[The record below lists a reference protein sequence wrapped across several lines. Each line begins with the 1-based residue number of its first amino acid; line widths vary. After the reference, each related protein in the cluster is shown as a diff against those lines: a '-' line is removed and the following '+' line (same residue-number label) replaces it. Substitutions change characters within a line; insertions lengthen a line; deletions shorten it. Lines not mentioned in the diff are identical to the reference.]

1 MRLTVSITV
10 LLLGLAPVALAQD
23 VNTVSLADVARQSRA
38 HSGQAKKSWDD
49 QNSDFGRSTEDS
61 GTPCGATISEIPGG
75 FVAGLIGQPVK
86 DPNVAKALTR
96 WLEKHPD
103 LDLIHPEDLAK
114 LNFPRTPAQAT
125 ANQQEAHSLAQ
136 IWLGDATVA
145 ANSGNQN
152 DFDAAVGAAVNTPAK
167 SNAGAVLAQ
176 AVDAEQQRRVRSDG
190 SEADKVQEAVNM
202 YSICEARRQ
211 QQFEGEI
218 DKLAKQEFQK
228 AVANVQAKATANAQ
242 DSQAHGL

>member
-1 MRLTVSITV
+1 MRLTVSLTV

-23 VNTVSLADVARQSRA
+23 VNTVSLGDIARQSRA
-38 HSGQAKKSWDD
+38 HNGQAKKSWDD

-61 GTPCGATISEIPGG
+61 GTPCGATIAEMPSG
-75 FVAGLIGQPVK
+75 FVPGLIGQSVK
-86 DPNVAKALTR
+86 DPNVAKALMR

-103 LDLIHPEDLAK
+103 LDLVHPEDLAK
-114 LNFPRTPAQAT
+114 LNFPRTPAQVE
-125 ANQQEAHSLAQ
+125 ANQQSAHSIAQ
-136 IWLGDATVA
+136 SWLGDATVA

-152 DFDAAVGAAVNTPAK
+152 DLDAAVGAAMNGNGK
-167 SNAGAVLAQ
+167 SNAGAVLAE

-190 SEADKVQEAVNM
+190 SEGDKVQEAVNM

-228 AVANVQAKATANAQ
+228 AVSQVQAKAAANAQ
-242 DSQAHGL
+242 DAQAHGL